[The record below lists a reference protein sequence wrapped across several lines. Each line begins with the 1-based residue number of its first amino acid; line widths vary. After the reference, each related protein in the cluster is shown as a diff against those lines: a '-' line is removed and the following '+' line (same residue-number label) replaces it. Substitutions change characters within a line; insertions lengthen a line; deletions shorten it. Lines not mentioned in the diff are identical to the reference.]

1 MAEVTVAFQV
11 CSESINAAV
20 AGLRRIKQHDLA
32 DMLRVVQ
39 TNEQEKLRLTLILQA
54 LQQSYA
60 QGNFSW
66 VSRQSAG
73 IIQTESGAGNSS
85 VTAVQ
90 VFTGTK
96 STLKEQAM
104 FILCVYW

>member
-1 MAEVTVAFQV
+1 MAEVTVAFRV
-11 CSESINAAV
+11 CSENINAAV

-39 TNEQEKLRLTLILQA
+39 TNEQEKLRLTLISQA

-73 IIQTESGAGNSS
+73 IIQTESGAGILLSLYS
-85 VTAVQ
+85 C
-90 VFTGTK
+90 TG
-96 STLKEQAM
+96 
-104 FILCVYW
+104 VYWYQIDT